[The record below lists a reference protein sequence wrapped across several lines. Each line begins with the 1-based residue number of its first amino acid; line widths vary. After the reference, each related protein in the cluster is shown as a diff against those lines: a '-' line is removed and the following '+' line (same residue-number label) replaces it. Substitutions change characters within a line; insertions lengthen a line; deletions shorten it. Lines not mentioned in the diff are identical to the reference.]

1 MVTEKLLSKNAKNIQ
16 EEKQQQQQQKEYK
29 P

>member
-1 MVTEKLLSKNAKNIQ
+1 MVTEKLVSKNAKNIQ